1 MVRIKFI
8 HSSLLM
14 NYLWYIYAVL
24 ALSSWYAAMK
34 PRYTKHI
41 IPPIPSSFFIPLK
54 KCIVGQHSVNY
65 SNKTVTV
72 AIIGQASLFS
82 IKLFS
87 NVHSNFQTLDPPLRF
102 ILCSFVSVSHLL
114 LHILLIIGIDYK
126 MLGFLVV
133 AALTMVDCCK
143 HSSMNQMA
151 VGSRLPTVC
160 ILFSFLQTI

>member
-1 MVRIKFI
+1 MRHK
-8 HSSLLM
+8 
-14 NYLWYIYAVL
+14 
-24 ALSSWYAAMK
+24 
-34 PRYTKHI
+34 KHI

-126 MLGFLVV
+126 MLRFK
-133 AALTMVDCCK
+133 APY
-143 HSSMNQMA
+143 SMY
-151 VGSRLPTVC
+151 
-160 ILFSFLQTI
+160 SFLLSTNYLNTPNLCMFVLDKVVGPGIL